1 MNIIFFSILLFIF
14 VFIILTWFSRQ
25 SSKKISKGV
34 RSLIVILSLLV
45 AILFAVGNKLLLSLP
60 LFFLAISALKIKGL
74 GALQILYLFRLL
86 NYLRSTGRY
95 SYFNQTNQA
104 SAQGNLSVD
113 EAYQV
118 LGLRKPTSKESV
130 HKAHAALM
138 KRIHPDLNKN
148 QNTEYLSKIVN
159 NAKDTILK
167 NDFS

>member
-1 MNIIFFSILLFIF
+1 M
-14 VFIILTWFSRQ
+14 FIILTWFSRQ
-25 SSKKISKGV
+25 SSKKIAKGV
-34 RSLIVILSLLV
+34 RRLIVVLSLLI
-45 AILFAVGNKLLLSLP
+45 AIIFAIGNKLLLSLP

-95 SYFNQTNQA
+95 SYFNKTNQA
-104 SAQGNLSVD
+104 SASGNLGVD

-130 HKAHAALM
+130 HKAHATLM

>member
-1 MNIIFFSILLFIF
+1 

-25 SSKKISKGV
+25 SSKKIAKGV
-34 RSLIVILSLLV
+34 RSLIVILAFLIAL
-45 AILFAVGNKLLLSLP
+45 LFAIGNKLLLSLP

-104 SAQGNLSVD
+104 SAKGNLSVD

-118 LGLRKPTSKESV
+118 LGLRKPASKESV

-167 NDFS
+167 NDFKKKF

>member
-1 MNIIFFSILLFIF
+1 MNIIFLSILLFIF

-25 SSKKISKGV
+25 SSKKIAKGV
-34 RSLIVILSLLV
+34 RSLIVILAFLIAL
-45 AILFAVGNKLLLSLP
+45 LFAIGNKLLLSLP

-104 SAQGNLSVD
+104 SASGNLSSD
-113 EAYQV
+113 EAYRV
-118 LGLRKPTSKESV
+118 LGLSKPTTREKV
-130 HKAHAALM
+130 HIAHSNLM

-148 QNTEYLSKIVN
+148 QNTEYLAKIVN

-167 NDFS
+167 TLVN

>member
-1 MNIIFFSILLFIF
+1 M
-14 VFIILTWFSRQ
+14 FIILTWFSRQ

-45 AILFAVGNKLLLSLP
+45 AILFTIGNKLLLSLP
-60 LFFLAISALKIKGL
+60 LFFLAVSALKIKGL

-95 SYFNQTNQA
+95 SFNQANQ
-104 SAQGNLSVD
+104 SSTSSNLSVG
-113 EAYQV
+113 EAYQI

-167 NDFS
+167 KNDFS

>member
-1 MNIIFFSILLFIF
+1 M
-14 VFIILTWFSRQ
+14 
-25 SSKKISKGV
+25 
-34 RSLIVILSLLV
+34 SLLV

-95 SYFNQTNQA
+95 SYFNQTNQSSA
-104 SAQGNLSVD
+104 SGNLSVD

-118 LGLRKPTSKESV
+118 LGLIKPCTKESV
-130 HKAHAALM
+130 QKAHAALM